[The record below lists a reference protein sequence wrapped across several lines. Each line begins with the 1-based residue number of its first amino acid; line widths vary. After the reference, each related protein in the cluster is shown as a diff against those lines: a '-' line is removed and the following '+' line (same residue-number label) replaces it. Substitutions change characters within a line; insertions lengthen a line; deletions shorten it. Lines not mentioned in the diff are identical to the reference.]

1 MNERPQAPEL
11 LAIARD
17 TFVADILPAL
27 PENLRYTGL
36 MIANAMAIA
45 QREIEAGEAPARAEF
60 ERLRKLFDERS
71 EQLAGAALD
80 AALASYNRRLSN
92 EIRAGRFDHEERAA
106 LLDHLRQTTADKLTV
121 SNPRALNVK

>member
-27 PENLRYTGL
+27 PERLRYVGL
-36 MIANAMAIA
+36 MIANAMGIA

-60 ERLRKLFDERS
+60 ERLRKLCHERC
-71 EQLAGAALD
+71 EQLAEAALD
-80 AALASYNRRLSN
+80 PALADYNRRLSN

-106 LLDHLRQTTADKLTV
+106 LFDHLRQTTAEKLAV
-121 SNPRALNVK
+121 SNPKALNVK